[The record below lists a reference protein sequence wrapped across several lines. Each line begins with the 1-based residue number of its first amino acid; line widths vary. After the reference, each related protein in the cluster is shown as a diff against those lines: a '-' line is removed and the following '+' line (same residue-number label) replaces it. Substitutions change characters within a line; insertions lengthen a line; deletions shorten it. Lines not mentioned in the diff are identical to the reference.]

1 MFTKTL
7 ITVTAV
13 GGVLLGATPALAGD
27 ADLYGTADPTFD
39 GVYRQSLSILALN
52 ASDQKVPASAVR
64 WLKKQQCSDG
74 GFMAYRA
81 DVSVACQAPDP
92 INYAGQDSNS
102 TALAAVALLETGN
115 KAQARKAAKWLAEHQ
130 GADGGWAYYPAAGST
145 SDTNSTALA
154 IGSLTAV
161 RGPQQATYL
170 RSVQQ
175 RCSTAQKKMRGG
187 LAFDTSFPEVND
199 NATSQAAWILGGG
212 LALPAPRPIARSSP
226 KLSCKGTQKNKA
238 STQQAALGYLNA
250 RLEQVNGKLP
260 YGGGYPGTDF
270 AGASAATLALANAGA
285 GRKAVKTTTR
295 FLEDSATEW
304 ITANGDDAPG
314 ALAMLILVAD
324 ATGDNPR
331 NFGGVNLVKRLA
343 KSQA

>member
-27 ADLYGTADPTFD
+27 AGLYGTADPTFD

-81 DVSVACQAPDP
+81 DASVACQAPDP

-175 RCSTAQKKMRGG
+175 RCSTAQKNMRGG
-187 LAFDTSFPEVND
+187 LAFDTSFPRSTTTPPARRPGSSAAD
-199 NATSQAAWILGGG
+199 SPFLLLGRSQALHPSCHAR
-212 LALPAPRPIARSSP
+212 AQRRTRRPPSRQ
-226 KLSCKGTQKNKA
+226 LW
-238 STQQAALGYLNA
+238 
-250 RLEQVNGKLP
+250 
-260 YGGGYPGTDF
+260 
-270 AGASAATLALANAGA
+270 AT
-285 GRKAVKTTTR
+285 
-295 FLEDSATEW
+295 
-304 ITANGDDAPG
+304 
-314 ALAMLILVAD
+314 
-324 ATGDNPR
+324 
-331 NFGGVNLVKRLA
+331 
-343 KSQA
+343 

>member
-1 MFTKTL
+1 VLTKTL
-7 ITVTAV
+7 ITATAAGAV
-13 GGVLLGATPALAGD
+13 ALGATPALAGD
-27 ADLYGTADPTFD
+27 AGLYGTADPTFD

-52 ASDQKVPASAVR
+52 ASDQRVPASAVR

-74 GFMAYRA
+74 GFVAYRA
-81 DVSVACQAPDP
+81 DTGAPCQTPDP

-102 TALAAVALLETGN
+102 TAIAAVALLETGN
-115 KAQARKAAKWLAEHQ
+115 RPEARRAATWLVKHR

-161 RGPQQATYL
+161 RGPQKATYL
-170 RSVQQ
+170 RSVQL
-175 RCSTAQKKMRGG
+175 RCDAAKKMRGG
-187 LAFDTSFPEVND
+187 LAFDSSLPEVND

-212 LALPAPRPIARSSP
+212 LTLPAPRPVVGTSP
-226 KLSCKGTQKNKA
+226 RLACKGTKKDKA
-238 STQQAALGYLNA
+238 STQQAALGYLDT
-250 RLEQVNGKLP
+250 RLQQVRGRLP

-285 GRKAVKTTTR
+285 GRKAVKTTAR

-331 NFGGVNLVKRLA
+331 DFGGVNLVKRLA